1 MVVVRL
7 CNLLR
12 LDGKKKKTYGHLM
25 VMCRM
30 EEEEK
35 KGEAAIKRVGGK
47 LGLAGSLNF

>member
-7 CNLLR
+7 CISLR
-12 LDGKKKKTYGHLM
+12 LDGKKKKTYGKLM

-30 EEEEK
+30 EEK
-35 KGEAAIKRVGGK
+35 KGETAIKRVGGK

>member
-1 MVVVRL
+1 
-7 CNLLR
+7 
-12 LDGKKKKTYGHLM
+12 M

-30 EEEEK
+30 EETK